1 MLMNGVCPEEEGTD
15 GGRGSM
21 GAYVW
26 TDVPRAACEAIAH
39 EGLPEP
45 NGHTLAVG
53 SHPQVG

>member
-21 GAYVW
+21 GTYVW

-39 EGLPEP
+39 G
-45 NGHTLAVG
+45 
-53 SHPQVG
+53 